1 MMCETEKAQEREEL
15 DMTVNKAIKEAGNTE
30 MNHQIRDIE
39 LSLIDMNPDNEY
51 IFGYTD
57 IDFLAN
63 EIKEGG
69 FHGAIE
75 VFAKPDGRYEINA
88 GHRRYLAC
96 RQLGYETIP
105 CIVNDYKDSSAAAEQ
120 LIMSN
125 IHHRDLT
132 PLRRARAID
141 YYDKN
146 VMVKRKVDYQG
157 RKRAALAEKFNMG
170 EGSIQRYLAILNL
183 IPELQEL
190 CDTKDFPWTYYIPL
204 AKEDAEVQRMVYRS
218 LLESAPEGNIKELS
232 RKQVEWQLDSIR
244 LKREREAEN
253 AKKIAE
259 KNKVMGSA
267 GSSEEISAE
276 PESDG
281 FISFWQM
288 PDDGD
293 GINAYTDYGASGADA
308 GGGYYAA
315 ADQDTDEMTVSP
327 VEEIESLIERI
338 KFCVADIS
346 NISDRG
352 VVVSML
358 DDLIKE
364 IKKTWNQ
371 TERY

>member
-1 MMCETEKAQEREEL
+1 MCKKDKKAQERKEL
-15 DMTVNKAIKEAGNTE
+15 DMTVNKAIKKADDTE
-30 MNHQIRDIE
+30 MDHQIRDIE

-75 VFAKPDGRYEINA
+75 VFAKPGGRYEINA

-96 RQLGYETIP
+96 KQLGYETIP
-105 CIVNDYKDSSAAAEQ
+105 CIVSEYKDSSAAAEQ

-125 IHHRDLT
+125 IHQRDLT
-132 PLRRARAID
+132 PLRRARAIE
-141 YYDKN
+141 YYEKN
-146 VMVKRKVDYQG
+146 VLVKRKVDYKG

-170 EGSIQRYLAILNL
+170 EGSVQRYLSILNL

-204 AKEDAEVQRMVYRS
+204 GQENAEVQRMVYKS
-218 LLESAPEGNIKELS
+218 LLEIAPEGNIKELS

-244 LKREREAEN
+244 LKWERKTEN
-253 AKKIAE
+253 EKKKTE
-259 KNKVMGSA
+259 KNEVMDSA
-267 GSSEEISAE
+267 DSSEEISAG

-281 FISFWQM
+281 FIPFGQM

-293 GINAYTDYGASGADA
+293 GINAYTDYGASGADD
-308 GGGYYAA
+308 GIGYYTAA
-315 ADQDTDEMTVSP
+315 GQDTDEMAVSP

-338 KFCVADIS
+338 KFRVSDIS
-346 NISDRG
+346 DISDRG
-352 VVVSML
+352 TVVSML
-358 DDLIKE
+358 DDLIKK
-364 IKKTWNQ
+364 IKKSWNQ